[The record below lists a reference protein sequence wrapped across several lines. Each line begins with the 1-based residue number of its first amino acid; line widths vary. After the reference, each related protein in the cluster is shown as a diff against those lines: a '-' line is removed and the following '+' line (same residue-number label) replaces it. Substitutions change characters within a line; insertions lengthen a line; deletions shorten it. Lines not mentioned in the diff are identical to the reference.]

1 VPGTGGEANA
11 LLVRQA
17 AQGDE
22 RAWRELV
29 DRNHSLVWGVCRAYT
44 SSLADAEDVMQATWL
59 LLAENLERLRNPEAV
74 AAWLVT
80 TARRESIRLG
90 KARQRET
97 PAGIAAAVFDRRSPG
112 DTPEQ
117 RVLRSMRN
125 HRLWQSF
132 SQLSERCQQLL
143 RVLSVAPEATYAQ
156 VSEALGIPR
165 GSIGPKRGRCLAEL
179 RKRMLAAEA
188 SGEAA

>member
-1 VPGTGGEANA
+1 MPGTGGEANA

-90 KARQRET
+90 KARQRRT
-97 PAGIAAAVFDRRSPG
+97 RRDRRCGLRPAILG
-112 DTPEQ
+112 TPRS
-117 RVLRSMRN
+117 RVFRSMRN

-143 RVLSVAPEATYAQ
+143 RVPSVAPEATYAQ

>member
-1 VPGTGGEANA
+1 
-11 LLVRQA
+11 
-17 AQGDE
+17 
-22 RAWRELV
+22 
-29 DRNHSLVWGVCRAYT
+29 
-44 SSLADAEDVMQATWL
+44 
-59 LLAENLERLRNPEAV
+59 
-74 AAWLVT
+74 
-80 TARRESIRLG
+80 
-90 KARQRET
+90 
-97 PAGIAAAVFDRRSPG
+97 
-112 DTPEQ
+112 
-117 RVLRSMRN
+117 MRN